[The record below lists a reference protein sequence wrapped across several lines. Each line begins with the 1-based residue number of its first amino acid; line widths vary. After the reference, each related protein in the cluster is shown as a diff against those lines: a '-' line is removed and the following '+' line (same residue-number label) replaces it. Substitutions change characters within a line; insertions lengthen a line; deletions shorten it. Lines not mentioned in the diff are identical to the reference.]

1 MIERAS
7 IQHKILQHLCAMP
20 RPVRGASEVMLNRH
34 FGDPGAIHDLAR
46 LGLIRE
52 RGWATGPGTV
62 WVPTPEGEALCADMA
77 GAGTSD
83 QAATDF

>member
-1 MIERAS
+1 MIERGS

-34 FGDPGAIHDLAR
+34 FGDPDAIRHLAR

-52 RGWATGPGTV
+52 RGWATGPGTI
-62 WVPTPEGEALCADMA
+62 WVPTPEGEALCTDMA
-77 GAGTSD
+77 GAGASD
-83 QAATDF
+83 RAASDF